1 MEVKKGNSVTLFMA
15 SQAEAAAQNCDS
27 DFLFFVDKNNSLVKG
42 VGAKNHFHRKVQ
54 FGEEGEKAIKT
65 NPAKDRAEMQWK
77 IIFHNYD
84 QKI

>member
-42 VGAKNHFHRKVQ
+42 VGAKNGPKSFS
-54 FGEEGEKAIKT
+54 
-65 NPAKDRAEMQWK
+65 
-77 IIFHNYD
+77 
-84 QKI
+84 